1 VTALACL
8 YASFSAS
15 LALIFVC
22 SELKFHCDGRFGSQE
37 LKTDLASR
45 SCSIPKLEILWRLA
59 FVAKL
64 LALPAK

>member
-1 VTALACL
+1 MEGLVLR
-8 YASFSAS
+8 
-15 LALIFVC
+15 
-22 SELKFHCDGRFGSQE
+22 K

-45 SCSIPKLEILWRLA
+45 SCSIPKLGILWRLA